1 MNQWDSAIVCLH
13 NASEAL
19 SQVNVQNR
27 LPAINVYINLAD
39 CYQHQGDYGWAGYHY
54 RKALFLSDS
63 LGVGDKMNYP
73 IYSGLAKLY
82 QELENYSLSDSYFG
96 RQNNIGIKEAI
107 MKSTILLIPEVTI
120 IM

>member
-39 CYQHQGDYGWAGYHY
+39 CYQHQGDMAGPVIITVKHCF
-54 RKALFLSDS
+54 FL
-63 LGVGDKMNYP
+63 
-73 IYSGLAKLY
+73 
-82 QELENYSLSDSYFG
+82 
-96 RQNNIGIKEAI
+96 
-107 MKSTILLIPEVTI
+107 IL
-120 IM
+120 